1 MLKLATFIVDKRS
14 LIFLIV
20 IIGIIFSAVAV
31 NWVNVE
37 NDLTAYLPAD
47 SSTKIGLDVMEREF
61 ITYGT
66 ASFMVGNISYEE
78 AETLFEEIKQVEG
91 VQMVDFNNTTE
102 HYNQASALF
111 SVTFDYEQTD
121 ERCVE
126 SLNTIQ
132 EMLSEYDTFV
142 STTVIDTMAETIK
155 KEVNM
160 ITAFVAV
167 IVVGVLAFTTD
178 TYADVAVVGL
188 TFVVAAILNMGC
200 NFLLGKISFVS
211 DSVTTILQLAL
222 ALDYAVIYSNR
233 FKEEHETHER
243 REAVIISL
251 SKAIPEIGASSLTTV
266 GGLIAMMFMQFKL
279 GPDMA
284 ICLIKAIL
292 FSLLSVFLVMPG
304 FLMIFGNLMDK
315 TKHKT
320 FVPKIPF
327 VGRFAWATRAV
338 IPPVFVVLVVTA
350 FSLSNRCPYVYGYDT
365 LTTPRQNE
373 DQIAQEMIS
382 NTFSSRTMLAVV
394 VPGRD
399 YSEEKSLV
407 DELLDFPQ
415 VDSVTAIAG
424 IDAMG
429 GYKLADKLSPREFAD
444 LLKLDYETAELLY
457 SVYAIQD
464 GSYDKLVSG
473 ISKYRIPLIDVLLY
487 IGDKV
492 DEGYIN
498 LEGEQADT
506 LANARTQMLV
516 GKRQLEGENYDR
528 MLVYLTLPESGDE
541 TFHFTDTIRQVA
553 QRHYPK
559 GDVYV
564 VGNSTNQYEFK
575 KSFEIDNIVVSVV
588 SILIVLVVLLFTFN
602 SAGMPV
608 LLIAVIQG
616 AIWMNFGYPTLVHED
631 VFFMTQLVVSSI
643 QMGANIDYA
652 IVIANRYSDN
662 IKTMDRKEAI
672 IEAMNF
678 AFPTILT
685 SGTILAVSGL
695 LISIITTDCTINGIG
710 EAIGRGTMISIVLV
724 MFVLPQILLLGGKI
738 IEKTSFAMPKVNREH
753 KISAPVQVDGRATRI
768 CVCFPASWSPSWRTG
783 MARLIRRPRSVS
795 PGRKNRKR
803 LRPQGTRRQN
813 RKAKRRLP
821 RRNPRPTET
830 RAQPAASARRNCRPA
845 NRSLTDRKE
854 ENNCEEISHFFCY
867 MVSDSLPVALPLHA
881 AVCGSGGRGRQY
893 GSHCG
898 SRNKPGSGERD
909 TASGRRESGGIRD
922 GRASGKRRK

>member
-1 MLKLATFIVDKRS
+1 MEKSEKKQNSFMLKLATFIVDKRS
-14 LIFLIV
+14 LIFLIL
-20 IIGIIFSAVAV
+20 IISIIFSAVAM
-31 NWVNVE
+31 NWVTVE
-37 NDLTAYLPAD
+37 NDLTAYLPSN

-78 AETLFEEIKQVEG
+78 AEALFEEIRQVEG
-91 VQMVDFNNTTE
+91 VQMAEFNNTTE
-102 HYNQASALF
+102 HYNDASALF

-121 ERCVE
+121 PRCVDA
-126 SLNTIQ
+126 LNAIQ
-132 EMLSEYDTFV
+132 GMLSDYDTFI

-167 IVVGVLAFTTD
+167 IVVAVLAFTTD
-178 TYADVAVVGL
+178 TYADVAVIGL
-188 TFVVAAILNMGC
+188 TFIVAAILNTGT

-233 FKEEHETHER
+233 FKEEYETHER

-284 ICLIKAIL
+284 ICLIKAIM

-304 FLMIFGNLMDK
+304 LLMIFGNLMEK
-315 TKHKT
+315 TKHRT

-327 VGRFAWATRAV
+327 VGRFAWATRAL
-338 IPPVFVVLVVTA
+338 IPPVFVVLVVAA
-350 FSLSNRCPYVYGYDT
+350 FLLSNRCPYVYGYDT
-365 LTTPRQNE
+365 LTTPRQNK
-373 DQIAQEMIS
+373 DQIAQNMIS
-382 NTFSSRTMLAVV
+382 ETFSSRAMLAVV
-394 VPGRD
+394 IPGGD

-407 DELLDFPQ
+407 DELEAFPQ

-424 IDAMG
+424 IDAIG

-457 SVYAIQD
+457 SVYAIQG

-487 IGDKV
+487 VGDKV

-498 LEGEQADT
+498 LEGEQAET
-506 LANARTQMLV
+506 LENARTQMLV

-541 TFHFTDTIRQVA
+541 TFRFTDTIRQVA
-553 QRHYPK
+553 QQHYPK

-616 AIWMNFGYPTLVHED
+616 AIWMNFGYPAVVHED

-652 IVIANRYSDN
+652 IVIANRYTDN
-662 IKTMDRKEAI
+662 TKTMDRKEAI

-685 SGTILAVSGL
+685 SGTILAASGL

-738 IEKTSFAMPKVNREH
+738 IAKTSFAMPSVSRERQASGLVAVDGLIHGEIRGTVYGVFRGTINGDVNVQLVSGKMEDSSLLPEH
-753 KISAPVQVDGRATRI
+753 K
-768 CVCFPASWSPSWRTG
+768 
-783 MARLIRRPRSVS
+783 
-795 PGRKNRKR
+795 
-803 LRPQGTRRQN
+803 
-813 RKAKRRLP
+813 
-821 RRNPRPTET
+821 E
-830 RAQPAASARRNCRPA
+830 
-845 NRSLTDRKE
+845 KE
-854 ENNCEEISHFFCY
+854 GNQ
-867 MVSDSLPVALPLHA
+867 A
-881 AVCGSGGRGRQY
+881 
-893 GSHCG
+893 
-898 SRNKPGSGERD
+898 
-909 TASGRRESGGIRD
+909 
-922 GRASGKRRK
+922 

>member
-1 MLKLATFIVDKRS
+1 MEQKPEKQNNFMLKLATFIVDKRS

-78 AETLFEEIKQVEG
+78 AEALFEEIKQVEG

-132 EMLSEYDTFV
+132 EMLSDYDTFV

-233 FKEEHETHER
+233 FKEEHVTHER

-284 ICLIKAIL
+284 ICLIKAII

-304 FLMIFGNLMDK
+304 FLMLFGNLMDK

-327 VGRFAWATRAV
+327 VGRFAWATRFL
-338 IPPVFVVLVVTA
+338 IPPVFVVLVVAA

-373 DQIAQEMIS
+373 NQIAQELIS

-487 IGDKV
+487 VGDKV

-506 LANARTQMLV
+506 LADARTQMLV

-541 TFHFTDTIRQVA
+541 TFQFTDTIRQVA

-662 IKTMDRKEAI
+662 IKTMERKEAI

-753 KISAPVQVDGRATRI
+753 KTSAPILVDGRISGHINGTVSGFFRGTI
-768 CVCFPASWSPSWRTG
+768 DGDTDL
-783 MARLIRRPRSVS
+783 RLFS
-795 PGRKNRKR
+795 GK
-803 LRPQGTRRQN
+803 L
-813 RKAKRRLP
+813 
-821 RRNPRPTET
+821 E
-830 RAQPAASARRNCRPA
+830 
-845 NRSLTDRKE
+845 
-854 ENNCEEISHFFCY
+854 
-867 MVSDSLPVALPLHA
+867 PLQED
-881 AVCGSGGRGRQY
+881 GSGSTESPAPAQEQQPGEQDAF
-893 GSHCG
+893 
-898 SRNKPGSGERD
+898 KPDETAQAAPKGEAPDGSGEEVSVELANAGSEQQKAELPPAEPVSDRP
-909 TASGRRESGGIRD
+909 EGGD
-922 GRASGKRRK
+922 QQ

>member
-1 MLKLATFIVDKRS
+1 MEQKPEKQNSFMLKLATFIVDKRS

-66 ASFMVGNISYEE
+66 ASFMVGNISYDE
-78 AETLFEEIKQVEG
+78 AEALFEEIKQVEG

-121 ERCVE
+121 ERCVD
-126 SLNTIQ
+126 SLNTIR
-132 EMLSEYDTFV
+132 EMLSDYDTFV

-233 FKEEHETHER
+233 FKEEHVTHER

-284 ICLIKAIL
+284 ICLIKAII

-304 FLMIFGNLMDK
+304 FLMLFGNLMDK

-327 VGRFAWATRAV
+327 VGRFAWATRFL
-338 IPPVFVVLVVTA
+338 IPPVFVVLVVAA

-407 DELLDFPQ
+407 DELMDFPQ

-487 IGDKV
+487 VGDKV

-506 LANARTQMLV
+506 LADARTQMLV

-541 TFHFTDTIRQVA
+541 TFQFTDTIRQVA

-662 IKTMDRKEAI
+662 IKTMERKDAI

-753 KISAPVQVDGRATRI
+753 KTSAPILVDGRISGHINGTVSGFFRGTI
-768 CVCFPASWSPSWRTG
+768 DGDTDL
-783 MARLIRRPRSVS
+783 RLFSGKLEP
-795 PGRKNRKR
+795 
-803 LRPQGTRRQN
+803 
-813 RKAKRRLP
+813 LP
-821 RRNPRPTET
+821 E
-830 RAQPAASARRNCRPA
+830 
-845 NRSLTDRKE
+845 D
-854 ENNCEEISHFFCY
+854 
-867 MVSDSLPVALPLHA
+867 
-881 AVCGSGGRGRQY
+881 GSGGTESPASAQEQSGEQEA
-893 GSHCG
+893 S
-898 SRNKPGSGERD
+898 KPDGTAQAAPKGEAPDGSGEE
-909 TASGRRESGGIRD
+909 ASAELTNAGPEQQETELPPAEPVPERPEGGD
-922 GRASGKRRK
+922 QL

>member
-1 MLKLATFIVDKRS
+1 MEQKPEKQNNFMLKLATFIVDKRS

-47 SSTKIGLDVMEREF
+47 SATKIGLDVMEREF

-78 AETLFEEIKQVEG
+78 AEALFEEIKQVEG

-102 HYNQASALF
+102 HYNQASTLF

-121 ERCVE
+121 ERCVD

-132 EMLSEYDTFV
+132 GMLSDYDTFV

-233 FKEEHETHER
+233 FQEEHETHER

-338 IPPVFVVLVVTA
+338 IPPVFVVLVVAA

-373 DQIAQEMIS
+373 NQIAQEMIS

-498 LEGEQADT
+498 MEGEQADT

-616 AIWMNFGYPTLVHED
+616 AIWMNFGYSTLVHED

-753 KISAPVQVDGRATRI
+753 KTSAPVQVDGRISGRI
-768 CVCFPASWSPSWRTG
+768 NGTVSGFFRGTIEGDTDLRLFSGKLEPLLEDGDGTDDPPAPERE
-783 MARLIRRPRSVS
+783 
-795 PGRKNRKR
+795 
-803 LRPQGTRRQN
+803 
-813 RKAKRRLP
+813 
-821 RRNPRPTET
+821 PRPEEPE
-830 RAQPAASARRNCRPA
+830 AAASAGNAPTEPESEAEAAPA
-845 NRSLTDRKE
+845 ESAADGNEGTAGGVRETELPSGE
-854 ENNCEEISHFFCY
+854 P
-867 MVSDSLPVALPLHA
+867 VSDRPE
-881 AVCGSGGRGRQY
+881 GGKQL
-893 GSHCG
+893 
-898 SRNKPGSGERD
+898 
-909 TASGRRESGGIRD
+909 
-922 GRASGKRRK
+922 

>member
-1 MLKLATFIVDKRS
+1 
-14 LIFLIV
+14 
-20 IIGIIFSAVAV
+20 
-31 NWVNVE
+31 
-37 NDLTAYLPAD
+37 
-47 SSTKIGLDVMEREF
+47 
-61 ITYGT
+61 
-66 ASFMVGNISYEE
+66 
-78 AETLFEEIKQVEG
+78 
-91 VQMVDFNNTTE
+91 MVDFNNTTE

-132 EMLSEYDTFV
+132 EMLSDYDTFV

-233 FKEEHETHER
+233 FKEEHVTHER

-327 VGRFAWATRAV
+327 VGRFAWATRFL
-338 IPPVFVVLVVTA
+338 IPPVFVVLVVAA

-373 DQIAQEMIS
+373 NQIAQELIS

-407 DELLDFPQ
+407 DELMDFPQ

-444 LLKLDYETAELLY
+444 LLKLEYETAELLY

-487 IGDKV
+487 VGDKV

-506 LANARTQMLV
+506 LADARTQMLV

-541 TFHFTDTIRQVA
+541 TFQFTDTIRQVA

-662 IKTMDRKEAI
+662 I
-672 IEAMNF
+672 N
-678 AFPTILT
+678 
-685 SGTILAVSGL
+685 LAVSGL

-753 KISAPVQVDGRATRI
+753 KTSAPILVDGRISGHINGTVSGFFRGTI
-768 CVCFPASWSPSWRTG
+768 DGDTDL
-783 MARLIRRPRSVS
+783 RLFSGKLEP
-795 PGRKNRKR
+795 
-803 LRPQGTRRQN
+803 
-813 RKAKRRLP
+813 LP
-821 RRNPRPTET
+821 E
-830 RAQPAASARRNCRPA
+830 
-845 NRSLTDRKE
+845 D
-854 ENNCEEISHFFCY
+854 
-867 MVSDSLPVALPLHA
+867 
-881 AVCGSGGRGRQY
+881 GSGGTESPASAQEQSGEQEA
-893 GSHCG
+893 S
-898 SRNKPGSGERD
+898 KPDGTAQAAPKGEAPDGSGEE
-909 TASGRRESGGIRD
+909 ASAELTNAGPEQQETELPPAEPVPERPEGGD
-922 GRASGKRRK
+922 QL

>member
-1 MLKLATFIVDKRS
+1 MEQKPEKQNSFMLKLATFIVDKRS

-66 ASFMVGNISYEE
+66 ASFMVGNISYDE
-78 AETLFEEIKQVEG
+78 AEALFEEIKQVEG

-121 ERCVE
+121 ERCVD
-126 SLNTIQ
+126 SLNTIR
-132 EMLSEYDTFV
+132 EMLSDYDTFV

-233 FKEEHETHER
+233 FKEEHVTHER

-284 ICLIKAIL
+284 ICLIKAII

-304 FLMIFGNLMDK
+304 FLMLFGNLMDK

-327 VGRFAWATRAV
+327 VGRFAWATRFL
-338 IPPVFVVLVVTA
+338 IPPVFVVLVVAA

-373 DQIAQEMIS
+373 NQIAQELIS

-407 DELLDFPQ
+407 DELMDFPQ

-444 LLKLDYETAELLY
+444 LLKLEYETAELLY

-487 IGDKV
+487 VGDKV

-506 LANARTQMLV
+506 LADARTQMLV

-541 TFHFTDTIRQVA
+541 TFQFTDTIRQVA

-662 IKTMDRKEAI
+662 IKTMERKDAI

-753 KISAPVQVDGRATRI
+753 KTSAPILVDGRISGHINGTVSGFFRGTI
-768 CVCFPASWSPSWRTG
+768 DGDTDL
-783 MARLIRRPRSVS
+783 RLFSGKLEP
-795 PGRKNRKR
+795 
-803 LRPQGTRRQN
+803 
-813 RKAKRRLP
+813 LP
-821 RRNPRPTET
+821 E
-830 RAQPAASARRNCRPA
+830 
-845 NRSLTDRKE
+845 D
-854 ENNCEEISHFFCY
+854 
-867 MVSDSLPVALPLHA
+867 
-881 AVCGSGGRGRQY
+881 GSGGTESPASAQEQSGEQEA
-893 GSHCG
+893 S
-898 SRNKPGSGERD
+898 KPDGTAQAAPKGEAPDGSGEEAPAELANAGSEQQETELPPAEPVPERP
-909 TASGRRESGGIRD
+909 EGGD
-922 GRASGKRRK
+922 QL

>member
-1 MLKLATFIVDKRS
+1 MEQKPEKQNSFMLKLATFIVDKRS

-78 AETLFEEIKQVEG
+78 AEALFEEIKQVEG
-91 VQMVDFNNTTE
+91 VQMVDFDNTTE

-121 ERCVE
+121 ERCVD

-132 EMLSEYDTFV
+132 EMLSDYDTFV

-233 FKEEHETHER
+233 FKEEHVTHER

-284 ICLIKAIL
+284 ICLIKAII

-304 FLMIFGNLMDK
+304 FLMLFGNLMDK

-327 VGRFAWATRAV
+327 VGRFAWATRFL
-338 IPPVFVVLVVTA
+338 IPPVFVVLVVAA

-407 DELLDFPQ
+407 DELMDFPQ

-444 LLKLDYETAELLY
+444 LLKLEYETAELLY

-487 IGDKV
+487 VGDKV

-506 LANARTQMLV
+506 LADARTQMLV

-541 TFHFTDTIRQVA
+541 TFQFTDTIRQVA

-662 IKTMDRKEAI
+662 IKTMERKDAI

-753 KISAPVQVDGRATRI
+753 KTSAPILVDGRISGHINGTVSGFFRGTI
-768 CVCFPASWSPSWRTG
+768 DGDTDL
-783 MARLIRRPRSVS
+783 RLFSGKLEP
-795 PGRKNRKR
+795 
-803 LRPQGTRRQN
+803 
-813 RKAKRRLP
+813 LP
-821 RRNPRPTET
+821 E
-830 RAQPAASARRNCRPA
+830 
-845 NRSLTDRKE
+845 D
-854 ENNCEEISHFFCY
+854 
-867 MVSDSLPVALPLHA
+867 
-881 AVCGSGGRGRQY
+881 GSGGTESPASAQEQSGEQEA
-893 GSHCG
+893 S
-898 SRNKPGSGERD
+898 KPDGTAQAAPKGEAPDGSGEE
-909 TASGRRESGGIRD
+909 ASAELANAGSEQQETELPPAEPVPERPEGGD
-922 GRASGKRRK
+922 QL

>member
-1 MLKLATFIVDKRS
+1 MEQKPEKQNSFMLKLATFIVDKRS

-132 EMLSEYDTFV
+132 EMLSDYDTFV

-753 KISAPVQVDGRATRI
+753 KTSAPVQVDGRISGHINGTVSGFFRGTI
-768 CVCFPASWSPSWRTG
+768 EGDTDLRLFSGKLEPLLEDGDGTDDPPAPERE
-783 MARLIRRPRSVS
+783 
-795 PGRKNRKR
+795 
-803 LRPQGTRRQN
+803 
-813 RKAKRRLP
+813 
-821 RRNPRPTET
+821 PRPEEPE
-830 RAQPAASARRNCRPA
+830 AAASAGNAPTEPESEAEAAPA
-845 NRSLTDRKE
+845 ESAAGGNEGTAGGVRETELPSGE
-854 ENNCEEISHFFCY
+854 P
-867 MVSDSLPVALPLHA
+867 VSDRPE
-881 AVCGSGGRGRQY
+881 GGKQL
-893 GSHCG
+893 
-898 SRNKPGSGERD
+898 
-909 TASGRRESGGIRD
+909 
-922 GRASGKRRK
+922 

>member
-1 MLKLATFIVDKRS
+1 MEQKPEKQNSFMLKLATFIVDKRS

-132 EMLSEYDTFV
+132 EMLSDYDTFV

-753 KISAPVQVDGRATRI
+753 KISAPVQVDGRISGRI
-768 CVCFPASWSPSWRTG
+768 NGTVSGFFRGTIEGDTDLRLFSGKLEPLREDGDGTDDPPAPERE
-783 MARLIRRPRSVS
+783 
-795 PGRKNRKR
+795 
-803 LRPQGTRRQN
+803 
-813 RKAKRRLP
+813 
-821 RRNPRPTET
+821 PRPEEPE
-830 RAQPAASARRNCRPA
+830 AAASAGNAPTEPEGEAEAAPA
-845 NRSLTDRKE
+845 ESAAGGNEGTAGGVRETELPSGE
-854 ENNCEEISHFFCY
+854 P
-867 MVSDSLPVALPLHA
+867 VSDRPE
-881 AVCGSGGRGRQY
+881 GGKQL
-893 GSHCG
+893 
-898 SRNKPGSGERD
+898 
-909 TASGRRESGGIRD
+909 
-922 GRASGKRRK
+922 

>member
-1 MLKLATFIVDKRS
+1 MEQKPEKQNSFMLKLATFIVDKRS

-66 ASFMVGNISYEE
+66 ASFMVGNISYDE
-78 AETLFEEIKQVEG
+78 AEALFEEIKQVEG

-121 ERCVE
+121 ERCVD

-132 EMLSEYDTFV
+132 EMLSDYDTFV

-233 FKEEHETHER
+233 FKEEHVTHER

-284 ICLIKAIL
+284 ICLIKAII

-304 FLMIFGNLMDK
+304 FLMLFGNLMDK

-327 VGRFAWATRAV
+327 VGRFAWATRFV
-338 IPPVFVVLVVTA
+338 IPPVFVVLVVAA

-373 DQIAQEMIS
+373 NQIAQELIS

-487 IGDKV
+487 VGDKV

-506 LANARTQMLV
+506 LADARTQMLV

-541 TFHFTDTIRQVA
+541 TFQFTDTIRQVA

-616 AIWMNFGYPTLVHED
+616 AIWMNFGYPTIVHED

-662 IKTMDRKEAI
+662 IKTMERKDAI

-753 KISAPVQVDGRATRI
+753 KTSAPILVDGRISGHINGTVSGFFRGTI
-768 CVCFPASWSPSWRTG
+768 DGDTDL
-783 MARLIRRPRSVS
+783 RLFSGKLEP
-795 PGRKNRKR
+795 
-803 LRPQGTRRQN
+803 
-813 RKAKRRLP
+813 LP
-821 RRNPRPTET
+821 E
-830 RAQPAASARRNCRPA
+830 
-845 NRSLTDRKE
+845 D
-854 ENNCEEISHFFCY
+854 
-867 MVSDSLPVALPLHA
+867 
-881 AVCGSGGRGRQY
+881 GSGGTESPASAQEQPGEQEA
-893 GSHCG
+893 S
-898 SRNKPGSGERD
+898 KPDGTAQAAPKGEAHDGSGEE
-909 TASGRRESGGIRD
+909 ASAELTNAGSEQQETELPPAEPVPERPEGGD
-922 GRASGKRRK
+922 QL

>member
-1 MLKLATFIVDKRS
+1 MEQKPEKQNNFMLKLATFIVDKRS

-132 EMLSEYDTFV
+132 EMLSDYDTFV

-284 ICLIKAIL
+284 ICLIKAII

-338 IPPVFVVLVVTA
+338 IPPAFVVLVVAA

-738 IEKTSFAMPKVNREH
+738 IEKTSFAMPKVNRER
-753 KISAPVQVDGRATRI
+753 KTSAPIQVDGRISGRI
-768 CVCFPASWSPSWRTG
+768 NGTVSGFFRGTIEGDTDLRLFSGKLEPLLEDGDGTDDPPAPERE
-783 MARLIRRPRSVS
+783 
-795 PGRKNRKR
+795 
-803 LRPQGTRRQN
+803 PQPEE
-813 RKAKRRLP
+813 A
-821 RRNPRPTET
+821 E
-830 RAQPAASARRNCRPA
+830 AAASAGNAPTEPESEAEAAPA
-845 NRSLTDRKE
+845 ESAAGGNEGTAGGVRETELPSGDP
-854 ENNCEEISHFFCY
+854 
-867 MVSDSLPVALPLHA
+867 VSDRPE
-881 AVCGSGGRGRQY
+881 GGKQL
-893 GSHCG
+893 
-898 SRNKPGSGERD
+898 
-909 TASGRRESGGIRD
+909 
-922 GRASGKRRK
+922 

>member
-1 MLKLATFIVDKRS
+1 MEQNPEKQNNFMLKLATFIVDKRS

-132 EMLSEYDTFV
+132 EMLSDYDTFV

-338 IPPVFVVLVVTA
+338 IPPVFVVLVVAA

-738 IEKTSFAMPKVNREH
+738 IEKTSFAMPKVNRER
-753 KISAPVQVDGRATRI
+753 KTSAPVQVDGRISGRI
-768 CVCFPASWSPSWRTG
+768 NGTVSGFFRGTIEGDTDLRLFSGKLEPLREDGDGTDDPPAPERES
-783 MARLIRRPRSVS
+783 RPEEAEAAA
-795 PGRKNRKR
+795 PAG
-803 LRPQGTRRQN
+803 
-813 RKAKRRLP
+813 KA
-821 RRNPRPTET
+821 PTEPEGE
-830 RAQPAASARRNCRPA
+830 AEAAPAESAAGGNKGTAGGARETEPP
-845 NRSLTDRKE
+845 SGE
-854 ENNCEEISHFFCY
+854 P
-867 MVSDSLPVALPLHA
+867 VSDRPE
-881 AVCGSGGRGRQY
+881 GGKQL
-893 GSHCG
+893 
-898 SRNKPGSGERD
+898 
-909 TASGRRESGGIRD
+909 
-922 GRASGKRRK
+922 

>member
-1 MLKLATFIVDKRS
+1 MEQKPEKQNSFMLKLATFIVDKRS

-66 ASFMVGNISYEE
+66 ASFMVGNISYDE
-78 AETLFEEIKQVEG
+78 AEALFEEIKQVEG

-121 ERCVE
+121 ERCVD

-132 EMLSEYDTFV
+132 EMLSDYDTFV

-233 FKEEHETHER
+233 FKEEHVTHER

-284 ICLIKAIL
+284 ICLIKAII

-304 FLMIFGNLMDK
+304 FLMLFGNLMDK

-327 VGRFAWATRAV
+327 VGRFAWATRFL
-338 IPPVFVVLVVTA
+338 IPPVFVVLVVAA
-350 FSLSNRCPYVYGYDT
+350 FSLSNHCPYVYGYDT

-373 DQIAQEMIS
+373 NQIAQELIS

-407 DELLDFPQ
+407 DELMDFPQ

-487 IGDKV
+487 VGDKV

-506 LANARTQMLV
+506 LADARTQMLV

-541 TFHFTDTIRQVA
+541 TFQFTDTIRQVA

-662 IKTMDRKEAI
+662 IKTMERKDAI

-753 KISAPVQVDGRATRI
+753 KTSAPILVDGRISGHINGTVSGFFRGTI
-768 CVCFPASWSPSWRTG
+768 DGDTDL
-783 MARLIRRPRSVS
+783 RLFSGKLEP
-795 PGRKNRKR
+795 
-803 LRPQGTRRQN
+803 
-813 RKAKRRLP
+813 LP
-821 RRNPRPTET
+821 E
-830 RAQPAASARRNCRPA
+830 
-845 NRSLTDRKE
+845 D
-854 ENNCEEISHFFCY
+854 
-867 MVSDSLPVALPLHA
+867 
-881 AVCGSGGRGRQY
+881 GSGGTESPASAQEQSGEQEA
-893 GSHCG
+893 S
-898 SRNKPGSGERD
+898 KPDGTAQAAPKGEAPDGSGEE
-909 TASGRRESGGIRD
+909 ASAELANAGSEQQETELPPAEPVPERPEGGD
-922 GRASGKRRK
+922 QL

>member
-1 MLKLATFIVDKRS
+1 MEQNPEKQNNFMLKLATFIVDKRS

-132 EMLSEYDTFV
+132 EMLSDYDTFV

-753 KISAPVQVDGRATRI
+753 KTSAPVQVDGRISGHINGTVSGFFRGTI
-768 CVCFPASWSPSWRTG
+768 EGDTDLRLFSGKLEPLLEDGDGTDDPPAPERE
-783 MARLIRRPRSVS
+783 
-795 PGRKNRKR
+795 
-803 LRPQGTRRQN
+803 
-813 RKAKRRLP
+813 
-821 RRNPRPTET
+821 PRPEEPE
-830 RAQPAASARRNCRPA
+830 AAASAGNAPTEPEGEAEAAPA
-845 NRSLTDRKE
+845 ESAAGGNEGTAGGVRETELPSGE
-854 ENNCEEISHFFCY
+854 P
-867 MVSDSLPVALPLHA
+867 VSDRPE
-881 AVCGSGGRGRQY
+881 GGKQL
-893 GSHCG
+893 
-898 SRNKPGSGERD
+898 
-909 TASGRRESGGIRD
+909 
-922 GRASGKRRK
+922 

>member
-1 MLKLATFIVDKRS
+1 MEQKPEKQNSFMLKLATFIVDKRS

-78 AETLFEEIKQVEG
+78 AEALFEEIKQVEG

-121 ERCVE
+121 ERCVD

-132 EMLSEYDTFV
+132 EMLSDYDTFV

-233 FKEEHETHER
+233 FKEEYETHER

-327 VGRFAWATRAV
+327 VGRFAWATRFV
-338 IPPVFVVLVVTA
+338 IPPVFVVLVVAA

-373 DQIAQEMIS
+373 NQIAQELIS

-407 DELLDFPQ
+407 DELMDFPQ

-444 LLKLDYETAELLY
+444 LLKLEYETAELLY

-487 IGDKV
+487 VGDKV

-506 LANARTQMLV
+506 LADARTQMLV

-541 TFHFTDTIRQVA
+541 TFQFTDTIRQVA

-662 IKTMDRKEAI
+662 IKTMERKDAI

-753 KISAPVQVDGRATRI
+753 KTSAPILVDGRISGHINGTVSGFFRGTI
-768 CVCFPASWSPSWRTG
+768 DGDTDL
-783 MARLIRRPRSVS
+783 RLFSGKLEP
-795 PGRKNRKR
+795 
-803 LRPQGTRRQN
+803 
-813 RKAKRRLP
+813 LP
-821 RRNPRPTET
+821 E
-830 RAQPAASARRNCRPA
+830 
-845 NRSLTDRKE
+845 D
-854 ENNCEEISHFFCY
+854 
-867 MVSDSLPVALPLHA
+867 
-881 AVCGSGGRGRQY
+881 GSGGTESPASAQEQ
-893 GSHCG
+893 
-898 SRNKPGSGERD
+898 SGEQEASKPD
-909 TASGRRESGGIRD
+909 GTAQAAPKGEAPDGPGEEASVELTNAGSEQQEAELPPAEPVPERPEGGD
-922 GRASGKRRK
+922 QL

>member
-1 MLKLATFIVDKRS
+1 MEQKPEKQNSFMLKLATFIVDKRS

-66 ASFMVGNISYEE
+66 ASFMVGNISYDE
-78 AETLFEEIKQVEG
+78 AEALFEEIKQVEG

-121 ERCVE
+121 ERCVD
-126 SLNTIQ
+126 SLNTIR
-132 EMLSEYDTFV
+132 EMLSDYDTFV

-233 FKEEHETHER
+233 FKEEHVTHER

-284 ICLIKAIL
+284 ICLIKAII

-304 FLMIFGNLMDK
+304 FLMLFGNLMDK

-327 VGRFAWATRAV
+327 VGRFAWATRFL
-338 IPPVFVVLVVTA
+338 IPPVFVVLVVAA

-373 DQIAQEMIS
+373 NQIAQELIS

-407 DELLDFPQ
+407 DELMDFPQ

-487 IGDKV
+487 VGDKV

-506 LANARTQMLV
+506 LADARTQMLV

-541 TFHFTDTIRQVA
+541 TFQFTDTIRQVA

-662 IKTMDRKEAI
+662 IKTMERKDAI

-753 KISAPVQVDGRATRI
+753 KTSAPILVDGRISGHINGTVSGFFRGTI
-768 CVCFPASWSPSWRTG
+768 DGDTDL
-783 MARLIRRPRSVS
+783 RLFSGKLEP
-795 PGRKNRKR
+795 
-803 LRPQGTRRQN
+803 
-813 RKAKRRLP
+813 LP
-821 RRNPRPTET
+821 E
-830 RAQPAASARRNCRPA
+830 
-845 NRSLTDRKE
+845 D
-854 ENNCEEISHFFCY
+854 
-867 MVSDSLPVALPLHA
+867 
-881 AVCGSGGRGRQY
+881 GSGGTESPASAQEQSGEQEA
-893 GSHCG
+893 S
-898 SRNKPGSGERD
+898 KPDGTAQAAPKGEAPDGSGEEAPAELANAGSEQQETELPPAEPVPERP
-909 TASGRRESGGIRD
+909 EGGD
-922 GRASGKRRK
+922 QL

>member
-1 MLKLATFIVDKRS
+1 MDQKPEKQNNFMLKLATVIVDKRS

-37 NDLTAYLPAD
+37 NDLTAYLPAT

-78 AETLFEEIKQVEG
+78 AEALFEEIKQVEG

-121 ERCVE
+121 ERCVD
-126 SLNTIQ
+126 SLNTIRG
-132 EMLSEYDTFV
+132 MLSDYDTFI

-167 IVVGVLAFTTD
+167 IVVAVLAFTTD

-188 TFVVAAILNMGC
+188 TFIVAAILNMGS

-233 FKEEHETHER
+233 FKEEYETHER

-284 ICLIKAIL
+284 VCLIKAIL

-407 DELLDFPQ
+407 DELEDFSQ
-415 VDSVTAIAG
+415 VDSVMAIAG

-498 LEGEQADT
+498 LEGEQAET

-541 TFHFTDTIRQVA
+541 TFKFTDTIRQVA

-575 KSFEIDNIVVSVV
+575 KSFEIDNVVVSVV

-616 AIWMNFGYPTLVHED
+616 AIWMNFGYPALVHED

-652 IVIANRYSDN
+652 IVIANRYTDN
-662 IKTMDRKEAI
+662 IKTMERKDAI

-724 MFVLPQILLLGGKI
+724 MFVLPQILLLGGTI
-738 IEKTSFAMPKVNREH
+738 IAKTSFAMPKVNREH
-753 KISAPVQVDGRATRI
+753 RTSVPILVDGRISGSVNGTVSGFFRGTIEGDADL
-768 CVCFPASWSPSWRTG
+768 
-783 MARLIRRPRSVS
+783 RLLSGKLEPLQEDE
-795 PGRKNRKR
+795 N
-803 LRPQGTRRQN
+803 GTVT
-813 RKAKRRLP
+813 AP
-821 RRNPRPTET
+821 PTEPEGQPGEKT
-830 RAQPAASARRNCRPA
+830 TDMPADAAQAETEHEAPGTSAETA
-845 NRSLTDRKE
+845 HAGHEDTS
-854 ENNCEEISHFFCY
+854 
-867 MVSDSLPVALPLHA
+867 SDAGETVLPSAE
-881 AVCGSGGRGRQY
+881 
-893 GSHCG
+893 
-898 SRNKPGSGERD
+898 PGS
-909 TASGRRESGGIRD
+909 ESPEGGD
-922 GRASGKRRK
+922 QL

>member
-1 MLKLATFIVDKRS
+1 MEQKPEKQNNFMLKLATFIVDKRS

-66 ASFMVGNISYEE
+66 ASFRVGNISYEE
-78 AETLFEEIKQVEG
+78 AEKLFEEIKQVEG

-121 ERCVE
+121 ERCIDA
-126 SLNTIQ
+126 LNTIQ
-132 EMLSEYDTFV
+132 GMLSDYDTFV

-233 FKEEHETHER
+233 FKEEHKTHER

-338 IPPVFVVLVVTA
+338 IPPAFVVLVVAA

-753 KISAPVQVDGRATRI
+753 KTSAPIQVDGRISRQINGTVSGFFRGTI
-768 CVCFPASWSPSWRTG
+768 EGDTDLRLFSGKLEPLREDGDGTDDPPAPERGTQPEEQAAAAPAETARTEPEGEAEAAPAESAADGNEGTADGVRETELPSG
-783 MARLIRRPRSVS
+783 EP
-795 PGRKNRKR
+795 
-803 LRPQGTRRQN
+803 
-813 RKAKRRLP
+813 
-821 RRNPRPTET
+821 
-830 RAQPAASARRNCRPA
+830 
-845 NRSLTDRKE
+845 
-854 ENNCEEISHFFCY
+854 
-867 MVSDSLPVALPLHA
+867 VSDRPE
-881 AVCGSGGRGRQY
+881 GGKQL
-893 GSHCG
+893 
-898 SRNKPGSGERD
+898 
-909 TASGRRESGGIRD
+909 
-922 GRASGKRRK
+922 

>member
-1 MLKLATFIVDKRS
+1 MEQKPEKQNSFMLKLATFIVDKRS

-78 AETLFEEIKQVEG
+78 AEALFEEIKQVEG

-121 ERCVE
+121 ERCVD

-132 EMLSEYDTFV
+132 EMLSDYDTFV

-233 FKEEHETHER
+233 FKEEHVTHER

-284 ICLIKAIL
+284 ICLIKAII

-304 FLMIFGNLMDK
+304 FLMLFGNLMDK

-327 VGRFAWATRAV
+327 VGRFAWATRFL
-338 IPPVFVVLVVTA
+338 IPPVFVVLVVAA

-407 DELLDFPQ
+407 DELMDFPQ

-487 IGDKV
+487 VGDKV

-506 LANARTQMLV
+506 LADARTQMLV

-541 TFHFTDTIRQVA
+541 TFQFTDTIRQVA

-662 IKTMDRKEAI
+662 IKTMERKDAI

-753 KISAPVQVDGRATRI
+753 KTSAPILVDGRISGHINGTVSGFFRGTI
-768 CVCFPASWSPSWRTG
+768 DGDTDL
-783 MARLIRRPRSVS
+783 RLFSGKLEP
-795 PGRKNRKR
+795 
-803 LRPQGTRRQN
+803 
-813 RKAKRRLP
+813 LP
-821 RRNPRPTET
+821 E
-830 RAQPAASARRNCRPA
+830 
-845 NRSLTDRKE
+845 D
-854 ENNCEEISHFFCY
+854 
-867 MVSDSLPVALPLHA
+867 
-881 AVCGSGGRGRQY
+881 GSGGTESPASAQEQSGEQEA
-893 GSHCG
+893 S
-898 SRNKPGSGERD
+898 KPDGTAQAAPKGEAPDGSGEE
-909 TASGRRESGGIRD
+909 ASAELTNAGPEQQETELPPAEPVPERPEGGD
-922 GRASGKRRK
+922 QL

>member
-1 MLKLATFIVDKRS
+1 MEQKPEKQNSFMLKLATFIVDKRS

-78 AETLFEEIKQVEG
+78 AEALFEEIKQVEG

-132 EMLSEYDTFV
+132 EMLSDYDTFV

-444 LLKLDYETAELLY
+444 LLKLDYETAALLY

-753 KISAPVQVDGRATRI
+753 KTSAPVQVDGRISGHINGTVSGFFRGTI
-768 CVCFPASWSPSWRTG
+768 EGDTDLRLFSGKLEPLREDGDGTDDPPAPERE
-783 MARLIRRPRSVS
+783 
-795 PGRKNRKR
+795 
-803 LRPQGTRRQN
+803 
-813 RKAKRRLP
+813 
-821 RRNPRPTET
+821 PRPEEPE
-830 RAQPAASARRNCRPA
+830 AAASAGNAPTEPEGEAEAAPA
-845 NRSLTDRKE
+845 ESAAGGNEGTAGGVRETELPSGE
-854 ENNCEEISHFFCY
+854 P
-867 MVSDSLPVALPLHA
+867 VSDRPE
-881 AVCGSGGRGRQY
+881 GGKQL
-893 GSHCG
+893 
-898 SRNKPGSGERD
+898 
-909 TASGRRESGGIRD
+909 
-922 GRASGKRRK
+922 

>member
-1 MLKLATFIVDKRS
+1 MEQKPEKQNSFMLKLATFIVDKRS

-66 ASFMVGNISYEE
+66 ASFMVGNISYDE
-78 AETLFEEIKQVEG
+78 AEALFEEIKQVEG

-121 ERCVE
+121 ERCVD

-132 EMLSEYDTFV
+132 EMLSDYDTFV

-233 FKEEHETHER
+233 FKEEHVTHER

-284 ICLIKAIL
+284 ICLIKAII

-304 FLMIFGNLMDK
+304 FLMLFGNLMDK

-327 VGRFAWATRAV
+327 VGRFAWATRFL
-338 IPPVFVVLVVTA
+338 IPPVFVVLVVAA

-407 DELLDFPQ
+407 DELMDFPQ

-487 IGDKV
+487 VGDKV

-506 LANARTQMLV
+506 LADARTQMLV

-541 TFHFTDTIRQVA
+541 TFQFTDTIRQVA

-616 AIWMNFGYPTLVHED
+616 AIWMNFGYPALVHED

-662 IKTMDRKEAI
+662 IKTMERKDAI

-753 KISAPVQVDGRATRI
+753 KTSAPILVDGRISGHINGTVSGFFRGTI
-768 CVCFPASWSPSWRTG
+768 DGDTDL
-783 MARLIRRPRSVS
+783 RLFSGKLEP
-795 PGRKNRKR
+795 
-803 LRPQGTRRQN
+803 
-813 RKAKRRLP
+813 LP
-821 RRNPRPTET
+821 E
-830 RAQPAASARRNCRPA
+830 
-845 NRSLTDRKE
+845 D
-854 ENNCEEISHFFCY
+854 
-867 MVSDSLPVALPLHA
+867 
-881 AVCGSGGRGRQY
+881 GSGGTESPASAQEQSGEQEA
-893 GSHCG
+893 S
-898 SRNKPGSGERD
+898 KPDGTAQAAPKGEAPDGSGEE
-909 TASGRRESGGIRD
+909 ASAELTNAGPEQQETELPPAEPVPERPEGGD
-922 GRASGKRRK
+922 QL

>member
-1 MLKLATFIVDKRS
+1 MEQQNAAKPNVMIRIATFIVDKRS
-14 LIFLIV
+14 LIFLLVGIAIV
-20 IIGIIFSAVAV
+20 FSLFSK
-31 NWVNVE
+31 NWVAVE

-66 ASFMVGNISYEE
+66 ANFMVGNISYEE
-78 AETLFEEIKQVEG
+78 AETLYEEIKQVEG
-91 VQMVDFNNTTE
+91 VQMVEFNNTTE
-102 HYNQASALF
+102 HYNDASALF

-121 ERCVE
+121 SRCVD

-132 EMLSEYDTFV
+132 GMLSSYDTFV

-167 IVVGVLAFTTD
+167 IVVAVLAFTTD
-178 TYADVAVVGL
+178 SYADVAVIGL
-188 TFVVAAILNMGC
+188 TFIVAAILNTGS

-233 FKEEHETHER
+233 FKEEYETHER

-304 FLMIFGNLMDK
+304 FLMIFGKLMEK
-315 TKHKT
+315 TKHRT

-327 VGRFAWATRAV
+327 VGRFAWATRV
-338 IPPVFVVLVVTA
+338 LIPPIFVVLVVA
-350 FSLSNRCPYVYGYDT
+350 EFLLSNRCPYVYGYDT
-365 LTTPRQNE
+365 LTTPRLNA
-373 DQIAQEMIS
+373 DQIAQNMIS
-382 NTFSSRTMLAVV
+382 ETFSSRTMLAVV
-394 VPGRD
+394 VPGGD

-407 DELLDFPQ
+407 DELEAFSQ

-457 SVYAIQD
+457 SVYAIQG

-487 IGDKV
+487 IGDKI

-498 LEGEQADT
+498 LEGEQAET
-506 LANARTQMLV
+506 LENARTQMLV

-616 AIWMNFGYPTLVHED
+616 AIWMNFGYPALVHED

-652 IVIANRYSDN
+652 IVIANRYTENTKS
-662 IKTMDRKEAI
+662 MDRKAAI

-685 SGTILAVSGL
+685 SGTILAASGL

-724 MFVLPQILLLGGKI
+724 MFVLPQILILGGKI
-738 IEKTSFAMPKVNREH
+738 LEKTSFAMPSVSREH
-753 KISAPVQVDGRATRI
+753 QARGLVAVDG
-768 CVCFPASWSPSWRTG
+768 
-783 MARLIRRPRSVS
+783 LIHGEIHGTVYGIFKGTISGDVNVQLVS
-795 PGRKNRKR
+795 GKIDEPN
-803 LRPQGTRRQN
+803 
-813 RKAKRRLP
+813 RLP
-821 RRNPRPTET
+821 DHTE
-830 RAQPAASARRNCRPA
+830 
-845 NRSLTDRKE
+845 KE
-854 ENNCEEISHFFCY
+854 
-867 MVSDSLPVALPLHA
+867 
-881 AVCGSGGRGRQY
+881 
-893 GSHCG
+893 
-898 SRNKPGSGERD
+898 GEQ
-909 TASGRRESGGIRD
+909 T
-922 GRASGKRRK
+922 

>member
-1 MLKLATFIVDKRS
+1 MEQKPEKQNSFMLKLATFIVDKRS

-66 ASFMVGNISYEE
+66 ASFMVGNISYDE
-78 AETLFEEIKQVEG
+78 AEALFEEIKQVEG

-121 ERCVE
+121 ERCVD

-132 EMLSEYDTFV
+132 EMLSDYDTFV

-233 FKEEHETHER
+233 FKEEHVTHER

-284 ICLIKAIL
+284 ICLIKAII

-304 FLMIFGNLMDK
+304 FLMLFGNLMDK

-327 VGRFAWATRAV
+327 VGRFAWATRFL
-338 IPPVFVVLVVTA
+338 IPPVFVVLVVAA

-407 DELLDFPQ
+407 DELMDFPQ

-444 LLKLDYETAELLY
+444 LLKLEYETAELLY

-487 IGDKV
+487 VGDKV

-506 LANARTQMLV
+506 LADARTQMLV

-541 TFHFTDTIRQVA
+541 TFQFTDTIRQVA

-662 IKTMDRKEAI
+662 IKTMERKDAI

-753 KISAPVQVDGRATRI
+753 KTSAPILVDGRISGHINGTVSGFFRGTI
-768 CVCFPASWSPSWRTG
+768 DGDTDL
-783 MARLIRRPRSVS
+783 RLFSGKLEP
-795 PGRKNRKR
+795 
-803 LRPQGTRRQN
+803 
-813 RKAKRRLP
+813 LP
-821 RRNPRPTET
+821 E
-830 RAQPAASARRNCRPA
+830 
-845 NRSLTDRKE
+845 D
-854 ENNCEEISHFFCY
+854 
-867 MVSDSLPVALPLHA
+867 
-881 AVCGSGGRGRQY
+881 GSGGTESPASAQEQSGEQEA
-893 GSHCG
+893 S
-898 SRNKPGSGERD
+898 KPDGTAQAAPKGEAPDGSGEE
-909 TASGRRESGGIRD
+909 ASAELANAGSEQQETELPPAEPVPERPEGGD
-922 GRASGKRRK
+922 QL

>member
-1 MLKLATFIVDKRS
+1 MEQKPEKQNSFMLKLATFIVDKRS

-66 ASFMVGNISYEE
+66 ASFMVGNISYDE
-78 AETLFEEIKQVEG
+78 AEALFEEIKQVEG

-121 ERCVE
+121 ERCVD
-126 SLNTIQ
+126 SLNTIR
-132 EMLSEYDTFV
+132 EMLSDYDTFV

-233 FKEEHETHER
+233 FKEEHVTHER

-284 ICLIKAIL
+284 ICLIKANI

-304 FLMIFGNLMDK
+304 FLMLFGNLMDK

-327 VGRFAWATRAV
+327 VGRFAWATRFL
-338 IPPVFVVLVVTA
+338 IPPVFVVLVVAA

-373 DQIAQEMIS
+373 NQIAQELIS

-407 DELLDFPQ
+407 DELMDFPQ

-444 LLKLDYETAELLY
+444 LLKLEYETAELLY

-487 IGDKV
+487 VGDKV

-506 LANARTQMLV
+506 LADARTQMLV

-541 TFHFTDTIRQVA
+541 TFQFTDTIRQVA

-662 IKTMDRKEAI
+662 IKTMERKDAI

-753 KISAPVQVDGRATRI
+753 KTSAPILVDGRISGHINGTVSGFFRGTI
-768 CVCFPASWSPSWRTG
+768 DGDTDL
-783 MARLIRRPRSVS
+783 RLFSGKLEP
-795 PGRKNRKR
+795 
-803 LRPQGTRRQN
+803 
-813 RKAKRRLP
+813 LP
-821 RRNPRPTET
+821 E
-830 RAQPAASARRNCRPA
+830 
-845 NRSLTDRKE
+845 D
-854 ENNCEEISHFFCY
+854 
-867 MVSDSLPVALPLHA
+867 
-881 AVCGSGGRGRQY
+881 GSGGTESPASAQEQSGEQEA
-893 GSHCG
+893 S
-898 SRNKPGSGERD
+898 KPDGTAQAAPKGEAPDGSGEE
-909 TASGRRESGGIRD
+909 ASAELTNAGPEQQETELPPAEPVPERPEGGD
-922 GRASGKRRK
+922 QL

>member
-1 MLKLATFIVDKRS
+1 MEQKPEKQNSFMLKLATFIVDKRS

-66 ASFMVGNISYEE
+66 ASFMVGNISYDE
-78 AETLFEEIKQVEG
+78 AEALFEEIKQVEG

-121 ERCVE
+121 ERCVD
-126 SLNTIQ
+126 SLNTIR
-132 EMLSEYDTFV
+132 EMLSDYDTFV

-233 FKEEHETHER
+233 FKEEHVTHER

-284 ICLIKAIL
+284 ICLIKAII

-304 FLMIFGNLMDK
+304 FLMLFGNLMDK

-327 VGRFAWATRAV
+327 VGRFAWATRFL
-338 IPPVFVVLVVTA
+338 IPPVFVVLVVAA

-407 DELLDFPQ
+407 DELMDFPQ

-444 LLKLDYETAELLY
+444 LLKLEYETAELLY

-487 IGDKV
+487 VGDKV

-506 LANARTQMLV
+506 LADARTQMLV

-541 TFHFTDTIRQVA
+541 TFQFTDTIRQVA

-662 IKTMDRKEAI
+662 IKTMERKDAI

-753 KISAPVQVDGRATRI
+753 KTSAPILVDGRISGHINGTVSGFFRGTI
-768 CVCFPASWSPSWRTG
+768 DGDTDL
-783 MARLIRRPRSVS
+783 RLFSGKLEP
-795 PGRKNRKR
+795 
-803 LRPQGTRRQN
+803 
-813 RKAKRRLP
+813 LP
-821 RRNPRPTET
+821 E
-830 RAQPAASARRNCRPA
+830 
-845 NRSLTDRKE
+845 D
-854 ENNCEEISHFFCY
+854 
-867 MVSDSLPVALPLHA
+867 
-881 AVCGSGGRGRQY
+881 GSGGTESPASAQEQSGEQEA
-893 GSHCG
+893 S
-898 SRNKPGSGERD
+898 KPDGTAQAAPKGEAPDGSGEE
-909 TASGRRESGGIRD
+909 ASAELTNAGPEQQETELPPAEPVPERPEGGD
-922 GRASGKRRK
+922 QL

>member
-1 MLKLATFIVDKRS
+1 MEQKPEKQNSFMLKLATFIVDKRS

-31 NWVNVE
+31 NWVSVE

-66 ASFMVGNISYEE
+66 ASFMVGNISYDE
-78 AETLFEEIKQVEG
+78 AEALFEEIKQVEG

-121 ERCVE
+121 ERCVD

-132 EMLSEYDTFV
+132 EMLSDYDTFV

-284 ICLIKAIL
+284 ICLIKAII

-304 FLMIFGNLMDK
+304 FLMLFGNLMDK

-327 VGRFAWATRAV
+327 VGRFAWATRFL
-338 IPPVFVVLVVTA
+338 IPPVFVVLVVAA
-350 FSLSNRCPYVYGYDT
+350 FSLSNHCPYVYGYDT

-373 DQIAQEMIS
+373 NQIAQELIS

-407 DELLDFPQ
+407 DELMDFPQ

-444 LLKLDYETAELLY
+444 LLKLEYETAELLY

-487 IGDKV
+487 VGDKV

-506 LANARTQMLV
+506 LADARTQMLV

-541 TFHFTDTIRQVA
+541 TFQFTDTIRQVA

-662 IKTMDRKEAI
+662 IKTMERKDAI

-753 KISAPVQVDGRATRI
+753 KTSAPILVDGRISGHINGTVSGFFRGTI
-768 CVCFPASWSPSWRTG
+768 DGDTDL
-783 MARLIRRPRSVS
+783 RLFSGKLEP
-795 PGRKNRKR
+795 
-803 LRPQGTRRQN
+803 
-813 RKAKRRLP
+813 LP
-821 RRNPRPTET
+821 E
-830 RAQPAASARRNCRPA
+830 
-845 NRSLTDRKE
+845 D
-854 ENNCEEISHFFCY
+854 
-867 MVSDSLPVALPLHA
+867 
-881 AVCGSGGRGRQY
+881 GSGGTESPASAQEQSGEQEA
-893 GSHCG
+893 S
-898 SRNKPGSGERD
+898 KPDGTAQAAPKGEAPDGSGEE
-909 TASGRRESGGIRD
+909 ASAELTNAGPEQQETELPPAEPVPERPEGGD
-922 GRASGKRRK
+922 QL

>member
-1 MLKLATFIVDKRS
+1 MEQIPEKQNNFMLKLATFIVDKRS

-20 IIGIIFSAVAV
+20 IIGIVFSAVAV

-132 EMLSEYDTFV
+132 EMLSDYDTFV

-753 KISAPVQVDGRATRI
+753 KTSAPVQVDGRISGHINGTVSGFFRGTI
-768 CVCFPASWSPSWRTG
+768 EGDTDLRLFSGKLEPLREDGDGTDDPPAPERE
-783 MARLIRRPRSVS
+783 
-795 PGRKNRKR
+795 
-803 LRPQGTRRQN
+803 
-813 RKAKRRLP
+813 
-821 RRNPRPTET
+821 PRPEEPE
-830 RAQPAASARRNCRPA
+830 AAASAGNAPTEPEGEAEAAPA
-845 NRSLTDRKE
+845 ESAAGGNEGTAGGVRETELPSGE
-854 ENNCEEISHFFCY
+854 P
-867 MVSDSLPVALPLHA
+867 VSDRPE
-881 AVCGSGGRGRQY
+881 GGKQL
-893 GSHCG
+893 
-898 SRNKPGSGERD
+898 
-909 TASGRRESGGIRD
+909 
-922 GRASGKRRK
+922 